1 MLIFHNSLQ
10 PPLTP
15 QKVALYFFRYE
26 NSGSV
31 QARPHQRPN
40 TTSAEMTS
48 AHLEEDMK
56 KLVVLGAM
64 VLISAWSTLAFA
76 EGKMIGTV
84 QSIRMSGSTAEM
96 TLKDR
101 KTDQNI
107 TLKVNDAATMEKLK
121 DKKIRVGDEMR
132 IRYDEGSKTVKKVQ
146 KTAGC

>member
-1 MLIFHNSLQ
+1 
-10 PPLTP
+10 
-15 QKVALYFFRYE
+15 
-26 NSGSV
+26 
-31 QARPHQRPN
+31 
-40 TTSAEMTS
+40 
-48 AHLEEDMK
+48 MK

-84 QSIRMSGSTAEM
+84 QSIKMSGNTAEM

-107 TLKVNDAATMEKLK
+107 TLKVNDSATMEKLK
-121 DKKIRVGDEMR
+121 DRKIRVGDEMR
-132 IRYDEGSKTVKKVQ
+132 IRYDEGSKTIKKVQ